1 MPYADGLLSTGE
13 RVIHREKQH
22 WFVFVW
28 EARYTILAVIA
39 AVIVAILTNGMTG
52 QGTEATIR
60 DALNIGVII
69 LIVIALANLGWTIL
83 RYLNQEYVITNRR
96 VMQVSGVLNKTST
109 DSSLEKINDARLTQS
124 IFGRIFGFGDLEI
137 LTAAET
143 GVDTFRMLINPVAFK
158 IAMLDAKHEYEREVT
173 GASDAMPGP
182 PLRTPPPAPAT
193 ALTAA
198 AVTAAPRVA
207 NASGPSD
214 DTMTTRVPAA
224 PPAAGAP
231 AMSSDEVTRTLASL
245 ADLRDRGAIS
255 VDEFERKKAE
265 LLGRL

>member
-52 QGTEATIR
+52 QGTEATVR

-69 LIVIALANLGWTIL
+69 LILVALANLGWTIL

-96 VMQVSGVLNKTST
+96 VMQVSGVLIKT
-109 DSSLEKINDARLTQS
+109 
-124 IFGRIFGFGDLEI
+124 
-137 LTAAET
+137 
-143 GVDTFRMLINPVAFK
+143 VAFK

-182 PLRTPPPAPAT
+182 PLRTPAPAPAT

-198 AVTAAPRVA
+198 AV
-207 NASGPSD
+207 
-214 DTMTTRVPAA
+214 
-224 PPAAGAP
+224 
-231 AMSSDEVTRTLASL
+231 
-245 ADLRDRGAIS
+245 
-255 VDEFERKKAE
+255 
-265 LLGRL
+265 

>member
-69 LIVIALANLGWTIL
+69 LIVLALANLGWTIL
-83 RYLNQEYVITNRR
+83 RYMNQEYVITNRR

-124 IFGRIFGFGDLEI
+124 IFGRMFGFGDLEI

-173 GASDAMPGP
+173 GASDVLPGP
-182 PLRTPPPAPAT
+182 PLRTPVVPATQAVAAGAVAPAAT
-193 ALTAA
+193 MNAA
-198 AVTAAPRVA
+198 A
-207 NASGPSD
+207 PSD
-214 DTMTTRVPAA
+214 DTMTTRVPAVPA
-224 PPAAGAP
+224 SPAAS

-255 VDEFERKKAE
+255 LDEFERKKAE